1 MTMTRFLP
9 KGKSFAHQFMPSKM
23 VCVSFDVE
31 TGGVYRYR
39 KNSKKVI
46 KIFSQ
51 TSDIWSLQDALYHD

>member
-51 TSDIWSLQDALYHD
+51 NFRYMVTSRRFIS